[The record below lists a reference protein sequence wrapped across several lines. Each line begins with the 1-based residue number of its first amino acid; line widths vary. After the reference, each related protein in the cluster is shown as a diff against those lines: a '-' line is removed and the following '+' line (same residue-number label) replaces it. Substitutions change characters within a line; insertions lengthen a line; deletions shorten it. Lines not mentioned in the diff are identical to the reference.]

1 MYAVFTPPP
10 ARKGQPVVK
19 TEPIGPEDTP
29 WAMQAVV
36 VPPTKD
42 GPPALVRVEPVRPP
56 KREFPWEAQRPAS
69 SSQQAEPRPSSSQQA
84 EPRPSSSQQAEPRPV
99 HPPPPRPQ
107 QHGPPEWLEPG
118 PAEPAEGP
126 ASEGRRKATPGT
138 DRRVCARNYA
148 AIEHDAER
156 YGLIDMGAQ
165 PSGRSLLVHARKKCR
180 PAHSLL
186 NAIRPGVLLLAS
198 RPGGQ
203 PQRLRVRFTTPARY
217 YSPGALVT
225 TLAIGVDEADWQS
238 LMAGTRR
245 I

>member
-1 MYAVFTPPP
+1 M
-10 ARKGQPVVK
+10 
-19 TEPIGPEDTP
+19 
-29 WAMQAVV
+29 
-36 VPPTKD
+36 
-42 GPPALVRVEPVRPP
+42 
-56 KREFPWEAQRPAS
+56 
-69 SSQQAEPRPSSSQQA
+69 
-84 EPRPSSSQQAEPRPV
+84 
-99 HPPPPRPQ
+99 HPLPPRPQ

-118 PAEPAEGP
+118 PAEPAKGP
-126 ASEGRRKATPGT
+126 ASEGRRKAAPGA

-238 LMAGTRR
+238 LMAGTRH

>member
-10 ARKGQPVVK
+10 AGKSQPKKNAPPAASSKSRPVAVK
-19 TEPIGPEDTP
+19 TERIGPDDTP

-36 VPPTKD
+36 APPNKAE
-42 GPPALVRVEPVRPP
+42 PPVLVRVEPVRPP
-56 KREFPWEAQRPAS
+56 KREFPWEAQRPSPQRA
-69 SSQQAEPRPSSSQQA
+69 
-84 EPRPSSSQQAEPRPV
+84 V
-99 HPPPPRPQ
+99 NPPPPRPQ
-107 QHGPPEWLEPG
+107 QHGPPAWVEPG
-118 PAEPAEGP
+118 PTERAEAP
-126 ASEGRRKATPGT
+126 ASEGRRKDTPGT

-148 AIEHDAER
+148 AVEHDAQR

-165 PSGRSLLVHARKKCR
+165 SSGRALLVHTRKKCR
-180 PAHSLL
+180 PAHTLL
-186 NAIRPGVLLLAS
+186 NTIRPGALLLAS

-203 PQRLRVRFTTPARY
+203 PQRLRVRYTTPARY

-238 LMAGTRR
+238 LMAGTRG